1 MLRKCCLSASPILET
16 LMLLSTCQAP
26 QPDKKEWNHDW
37 KRRNKNQDRDHG
49 GPGGIR
55 THENKS

>member
-1 MLRKCCLSASPILET
+1 
-16 LMLLSTCQAP
+16 MLLSTCQAP

-55 THENKS
+55 QTCWAGPVCASSMDAAAN